1 MRFRNAL
8 CHICCHLRE
17 CGRGEGANQYC
28 NRGQRKDRLDEN
40 AREREGG
47 RGRETPFTTKCLTRI
62 LDKMF
67 DEILEFHLGAVTK
80 TLEHPYDVLE

>member
-1 MRFRNAL
+1 MFVVFFAMHFRNVL
-8 CHICCHLRE
+8 CHIFGLRE
-17 CGRGEGANQYC
+17 CGRGEGAKQYC

-67 DEILEFHLGAVTK
+67 DKNA
-80 TLEHPYDVLE
+80 